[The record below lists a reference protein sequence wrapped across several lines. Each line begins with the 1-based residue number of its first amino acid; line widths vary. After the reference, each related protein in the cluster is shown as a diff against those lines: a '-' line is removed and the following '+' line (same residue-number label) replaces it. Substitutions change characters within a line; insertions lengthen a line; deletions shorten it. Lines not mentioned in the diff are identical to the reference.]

1 MEKPLNPY
9 GLNMHPMRES
19 LYNELHSRPFQVIPS
34 PARITHLAVMCDA
47 EESQQQ
53 FEHLKELYYHFGVTP
68 PVEDELCYHSDFD
81 KLRMR
86 REKHMEFTT
95 YTFINTDIEQ
105 GGNPFEVTGLTPL
118 PKGWL
123 ESLPGTVM
131 SAFHLS
137 VDDARHTNELNLPL
151 VKRFF
156 EGMRL
161 VGSSPQDGDAR
172 VWTTFQTHGDGF
184 GRFLIYNKQ
193 MSDSQL
199 GRLAQRI
206 LEIEVYRLMCLLSL
220 PTAREINPTL
230 GAMDQKLADVTYHLA
245 HSKDIDEQELLSRL
259 TDMAAWVEDCRARAT
274 FRFSATYAYH
284 DLVIKR
290 LEELREDEVSG
301 HLTIT
306 EFMTRRLTPA
316 VKTCRATSNRLEDL
330 SRRIDRVAEMMRTRV
345 ELSIQSQN
353 QELLA
358 SMDQRSKVQLMM
370 QHTVEG
376 LSVAAISYYTIGL
389 LKYLLEAL
397 YNSGIEL
404 NKDLIMGI
412 SVPVVIGLVAFTTR
426 KIHKRFLKMAIDQ
439 VAKAESEKKVQK

>member
-1 MEKPLNPY
+1 MEQPVNPH
-9 GLNMHPMRES
+9 GLQMHPMRGA

-47 EESQQQ
+47 EESLQQ
-53 FEHLKELYYHFGVTP
+53 FEHLKTLYEHFGHSAPEV
-68 PVEDELCYHSDFD
+68 DELCYHADFGH
-81 KLRMR
+81 LRVR

-105 GGNPFEVTGLTPL
+105 GGTPFDATGLTPL
-118 PKGWL
+118 PEGWL
-123 ESLPGTVM
+123 ANIPGTVI
-131 SAFHLS
+131 SAFHVS
-137 VDDARHTNELNLPL
+137 VEDARQTHELNLPL

-172 VWTTFQTHGDGF
+172 VWTTFQMHSDGF

-199 GRLAQRI
+199 GRLTQRI
-206 LEIEVYRLMCLLSL
+206 MEIEVYRLMCLLSL
-220 PTAREINPTL
+220 PTARDISPTL
-230 GAMDQKLADVTYHLA
+230 GAMDQRLADVTDHLA
-245 HSKDIDEQELLSRL
+245 HASDIDEQALLSRL

-353 QELLA
+353 QDLLA

-389 LKYLLEAL
+389 IKYLLEAL
-397 YNSGIEL
+397 YNSGVSL
-404 NKDLIMGI
+404 NKDLILGV

-426 KIHKRFLKMAIDQ
+426 KIHKHFLKMAIDQ
-439 VAKAESEKKVQK
+439 AAKSERDNKD